1 VTDAVARITGQVLLA
16 GRYRLVRPIDL
27 EGTAQLWEGRDEILS
42 RDVAIKAVDTRMGL
56 DHDYL
61 ERFARE
67 AVAGARLS
75 HTHLV
80 ATYDTGIDDDVV
92 FLVTELVKGRSLAEV
107 LAEDGPLSPAQAV
120 SIGVQV
126 ADVLKHA
133 HRAGVV
139 HGDLTADRILVV
151 DGNRVKVNGFFGRQA
166 EPPPGGDGDRADV
179 YCLGS
184 VLYQMLCGVTPPTA
198 ISPET
203 ASPAGTAVPGLDLW
217 AQPVSPRRVRA
228 GIPRPLDAVVRKAL
242 APDPDRR
249 FANAAELRSALMA
262 IDLEGDDAT
271 AMVVRQITP
280 PHGTPATPSQPAARR
295 GRRRGIAT
303 APAPKRSGRVPAA
316 VLLGVV
322 VAVLAL
328 VAVLFANSR
337 HPLPS
342 VNPVGGRPSGPGLPI
357 ARVAAFDP
365 MGDGHEHDDELLRV
379 HDEDPSTSWSTQR
392 YGNVQFGGLKSGVGL
407 VLRLDGPHRLTSLQV
422 HTPTPGWQAEVFTAN
437 SSPSTLAEWG
447 RPLDTGG
454 PNAGLAGFN
463 LRGAKASAVLLWFT
477 RLSAHNDGASVSV
490 SEVSLLG

>member
-1 VTDAVARITGQVLLA
+1 MTDAVARIAGQVLLA

-42 RDVAIKAVDTRMGL
+42 RDVAIKAIDTRMGL

-80 ATYDTGIDDDVV
+80 ATYDTGIDDGIA
-92 FLVTELVKGRSLAEV
+92 FLVTELIKGRSLTEV

-126 ADVLKHA
+126 ADVLRHA

-151 DGNRVKVNGFFGRQA
+151 DGNRVKVSGFFAQEA
-166 EPPPGGDGDRADV
+166 TPPSGGDGDRADV

-198 ISPET
+198 GPSVP
-203 ASPAGTAVPGLDLW
+203 ASPAGTTVPGLDLW

-242 APDPDRR
+242 DPDPDRR

-280 PHGTPATPSQPAARR
+280 PHGTPSTQAQPSARG
-295 GRRRGIAT
+295 GRRRGLAT
-303 APAPKRSGRVPAA
+303 APAPKRSWRGPA

-322 VAVLAL
+322 LAVLVL
-328 VAVLFANSR
+328 VGVLFANSR

-342 VNPVGGRPSGPGLPI
+342 VNPVGGRPSGPGLSI
-357 ARVAAFDP
+357 AGVAAFDP
-365 MGDGHEHDDELLRV
+365 MGDGHEHDDELPRV
-379 HDEDPSTSWSTQR
+379 HDADPSTSWSTQR
-392 YGNVQFGGLKSGVGL
+392 YGNIQFGGLKSGVGL
-407 VLRLDGPHRLTSLQV
+407 VLRLEGAHRLTSLQV
-422 HTPTPGWQAEVFTAN
+422 HTPTAGWQAEVFTTT
-437 SSPSTLAEWG
+437 SSPSTLAGWG
-447 RPLDTGG
+447 QPLDTGG
-454 PNAGLAGFN
+454 PNAGQAGFN
-463 LRGAKASAVLLWFT
+463 LRGARATAVLLWFT
-477 RLSAHNDGASVSV
+477 RLSPQSDGASVSV
-490 SEVSLLG
+490 SEVTLLG